1 MPLPLPNR
9 YSLEVRIGNDED
21 VEEWLATDADLD
33 RPVLI
38 RMLGPESSP
47 ERRAEFLG
55 AVRGAAAITHPNMAQ
70 VFSAEEIAEG
80 VYSISEW
87 PGGIRLSDRT
97 AADLTLDP
105 EAAVANTEGLARA
118 LSALHH
124 SGQTHGALDSS
135 AVFYGPDRP
144 AKLAAIGRRSRNLG
158 TQADVQSLARTIDQ
172 ALTGRSPGSVPPSEV
187 IDGLSPGFDAA
198 IAEALEG
205 NSSADQFAE
214 ALASVPSARL
224 LKQGDPPVVTPWVRL
239 VLGLLALAVALILI
253 GSSLGSDPPSVPDAA
268 QDTSPSVDAPIV
280 DPPNNTVGASATTTP
295 PAGSIVS
302 ITPLDPLGDG
312 NEHHEL
318 ADNLHDG
325 DSSTTWRTELYR
337 DPLPLIKGGIG
348 LVVETS
354 GTASELTIAS
364 ASIGTKFQLYW
375 AQQSSTSLTDWS
387 LISSE
392 SIESTDDV
400 TLLPQRTGGYWLIWL
415 TDLPA
420 VGEDFATEIA
430 EIELR

>member
-1 MPLPLPNR
+1 MPLPIPTR

-21 VEEWLATDADLD
+21 VEEWLATDSYLD

-38 RMLGPESSP
+38 RMLGPESSA

-55 AVRGAAAITHPNMAQ
+55 AVQGAAGITHPNMAQ
-70 VFSAEEIAEG
+70 VYFAEEIYEG

-97 AADLTLDP
+97 AADLVPDP
-105 EAAVANTEGLARA
+105 QASISNAEGLARA

-124 SGQTHGALDSS
+124 SGQIHGSLDAS
-135 AVFYGPDRP
+135 AVFYRPDRP
-144 AKLAAIGRRSRNLG
+144 AKLGAIGRRSRNIE
-158 TQADVQSLARTIDQ
+158 TRIDVQDLAKTIDQ
-172 ALTGRSPGSVPPSEV
+172 TLTGRSPGSVPPSEV
-187 IDGLSPGFDAA
+187 VDGLSPRFDAA
-198 IAEALEG
+198 ISEALGG
-205 NSSADQFAE
+205 NFSADQFAE
-214 ALASVPSARL
+214 ALASVPTAHL
-224 LKQGDPPVVTPWVRL
+224 PQQEDLPMGNPWEGL
-239 VLGLLALAVALILI
+239 VLGLLALATALILV
-253 GSSLGSDPPSVPDAA
+253 GSSLGSDPASVPDAA
-268 QDTSPSVDAPIV
+268 QDTTPPVDS
-280 DPPNNTVGASATTTP
+280 PNNTDVPSTTISLA
-295 PAGSIVS
+295 AGSVVS
-302 ITPLDPLGDG
+302 IIPLDPLGDG

-318 ADNLHDG
+318 ADNLHD
-325 DSSTTWRTELYR
+325 DDPSTTWRTELYR

-354 GTASELTIAS
+354 GTPSELTIAS

-375 AQQSSTSLTDWS
+375 AQQSSISLANWS

-392 SIESTDDV
+392 SIESSHDV
-400 TLLPQRTGGYWLIWL
+400 TLLPQRTGGYWLVWL